1 VTVFVARIIP
11 YVDGSRDV
19 NTFNNNVATIATDRT
34 AVKVY
39 MVNQQG
45 VLQLPGQP
53 NNGNPSLME
62 GNLHPNQTGYDV
74 MADKWKMDMLGMEA
88 LPTCP

>member
-1 VTVFVARIIP
+1 
-11 YVDGSRDV
+11 
-19 NTFNNNVATIATDRT
+19 
-34 AVKVY
+34 

-53 NNGNPSLME
+53 NYGNPSLME

-74 MADKWKMDMLGMEA
+74 MADKWKMDILGAGE